1 MDSHAGISTAARR
14 LIEELQDERQKSK
27 HLVVCFSPR
36 MNVLLLFRS
45 RSGRYPTRKARGYR
59 GRSRRVQ

>member
-1 MDSHAGISTAARR
+1 MDSHTGISAVARR

-27 HLVVCFSPR
+27 HLVVCFFPR
-36 MNVLLLFRS
+36 MDVLLLFRS
-45 RSGRYPTRKARGYR
+45 RSGKYPTRKARGYQ